1 MISSLSL
8 LRICQLELERAIQSP
23 VVVKLG
29 CVKAGASGLVRWY
42 NKNTKFTHLPSLSSS
57 HLNSSMKRVFIE
69 NSYFSRR
76 PGHSCPNSSWKGD
89 IKIHKNKKKMWDII
103 NAAGVVQISATQ
115 IPRRNHLKL
124 DWKAWGN
131 TVWLWRTYREWSCVE
146 GSKGKAAGRDS
157 GGRKKRDLGTTE
169 SWGTFYWPENQ
180 CGERALVSA
189 GYLTVACLSLLSN
202 GGSVQRQGPC
212 TWGVTSPEIPR

>member
-1 MISSLSL
+1 MWLWLRTFFFSRALTSVTFGTDMISSLSL

-76 PGHSCPNSSWKGD
+76 TGHSCLNSSWKGD
-89 IKIHKNKKKMWDII
+89 IKIHKNKKKNVGYNKCRWCCSDKCYT
-103 NAAGVVQISATQ
+103 NPEKKPLEAG
-115 IPRRNHLKL
+115 LKGL
-124 DWKAWGN
+124 
-131 TVWLWRTYREWSCVE
+131 
-146 GSKGKAAGRDS
+146 
-157 GGRKKRDLGTTE
+157 RKYSL
-169 SWGTFYWPENQ
+169 
-180 CGERALVSA
+180 ALEDV
-189 GYLTVACLSLLSN
+189 
-202 GGSVQRQGPC
+202 
-212 TWGVTSPEIPR
+212 